1 MPRAYNSR
9 VMNRVVLFV
18 AASLAAFAPSARA
31 QPPAPNEATRIL
43 EKAQAAV
50 LGDVASY
57 TLRMTVNRSGKSPRV
72 VTMDGFKSGDDR
84 GLVRYTDPP
93 KEKGTVYLR
102 RDENTYIYLPA
113 AEKVARVG
121 PKQTFGGGDFNN
133 GDIFRLSLTRDYEAT
148 LSGEETVEGAP
159 CNVLELK
166 ARNRGVAYD
175 RVRYLVR
182 KDGSFFPCYAEYFT
196 ISGKKLKTLRSGEVE
211 MIGGRKRP
219 TRLVMESALETEAST
234 ELKFLKIDDH
244 PKLDERMFSPAS
256 LERER

>member
-1 MPRAYNSR
+1 MRGLTSLHLLALI
-9 VMNRVVLFV
+9 VLG
-18 AASLAAFAPSARA
+18 AAATTFAQA
-31 QPPAPNEATRIL
+31 PPPNEATRIL

-50 LGDVASY
+50 LGETASY
-57 TLRMTVNRSGKSPRV
+57 TLRMTVNRTGKSPRV
-72 VTMDGFKSGDDR
+72 VTMEGFKSGDDR
-84 GLVRYTDPP
+84 GLVRYLDPP

-102 RDENTYIYLPA
+102 REDNTYIYLPA

-148 LSGEETVEGAP
+148 LAGEETVNGSA
-159 CNVLELK
+159 CHVLELK

-182 KDGSFFPCYAEYFT
+182 KDGTFFPCLAEYFT
-196 ISGKKLKTLRSGEVE
+196 ISGKKLKVLRSDEIE
-211 MIGGRKRP
+211 TLGGRKRP
-219 TRLVMESALETEAST
+219 TRMIMESALETGAST
-234 ELKFLKIDDH
+234 ELKFLKIDDR

>member
-1 MPRAYNSR
+1 MTFLRFLA
-9 VMNRVVLFV
+9 VMAMG
-18 AASLAAFAPSARA
+18 AAATAVA
-31 QPPAPNEATRIL
+31 QPQAPNEATRIL
-43 EKAQAAV
+43 EKAQATV
-50 LGDVASY
+50 LGETASY
-57 TLRMTVNRSGKSPRV
+57 TLRMTVNRTDKSPRV

-102 RDENTYIYLPA
+102 RDDNTYIYLPA

-148 LSGEETVEGAP
+148 LAGEETVAGVP
-159 CNVLELK
+159 CHVLELK
-166 ARNRGVAYD
+166 AKNRGVAYD

-182 KDGSFFPCYAEYFT
+182 KDGTFFPCLAEYFT
-196 ISGKKLKTLRSGEVE
+196 ISGKKLKILRSGDVE
-211 MIGGRKRP
+211 TLGGRKRP
-219 TRLVMESALETEAST
+219 TRMIMESALETGSST
-234 ELKFLKIDDH
+234 ELKFLRIDDR

>member
-1 MPRAYNSR
+1 MRGVTIHR
-9 VMNRVVLFV
+9 LLVVIALG
-18 AASLAAFAPSARA
+18 AASFGTVEA
-31 QPPAPNEATRIL
+31 QTPGEATRIL
-43 EKAQAAV
+43 EKAQV
-50 LGDVASY
+50 TILGETASY
-57 TLRMTVNRSGKSPRV
+57 VLRMTVNRTGKAARV
-72 VTMDGFKSGDDR
+72 VTMEGFKSGDDR

-93 KEKGTVYLR
+93 REKGTVYLR
-102 RDENTYIYLPA
+102 RDDNTYIYLPA

-148 LSGEETVEGAP
+148 LKGEETVNGVA
-159 CNVLELK
+159 CHVLELK

-182 KDGSFFPCYAEYFT
+182 KDSTHFPCLAEYFT
-196 ISGKKLKTLRSGEVE
+196 ISGKKLKILRSDEVE
-211 MIGGRKRP
+211 TLGGRRRP
-219 TRLVMESALETEAST
+219 TRMIMESALETGAFT
-234 ELKFLKIDDH
+234 ELKFLKIDDR

>member
-1 MPRAYNSR
+1 MPGVKS
-9 VMNRVVLFV
+9 LLLLGV
-18 AASLAAFAPSARA
+18 AVFAAAGDVSA
-31 QPPAPNEATRIL
+31 QAPNEATRIL
-43 EKAQAAV
+43 EKAQVAILGETAA
-50 LGDVASY
+50 Y
-57 TLRMTVNRSGKSPRV
+57 TLRMTVHRTGKPTRV
-72 VTMDGFKSGDDR
+72 VSMDGFKSGDDR

-102 RDENTYIYLPA
+102 RDDNTYIYLPA

-148 LSGEETVEGAP
+148 LAGEETVNGVA
-159 CNVLELK
+159 CHVLELK

-182 KDGSFFPCYAEYFT
+182 KDGTYFPCLAEYFT
-196 ISGKKLKTLRSGEVE
+196 ISGKKLKTLRSDEIE
-211 MIGGRKRP
+211 TLGGRKRP
-219 TRLVMESALETEAST
+219 TRMIMENALESGAST
-234 ELKFLKIDDH
+234 ELKFLKVDDR
-244 PKLDERMFSPAS
+244 PNLDERMFSPAS

>member
-1 MPRAYNSR
+1 MRTA
-9 VMNRVVLFV
+9 L
-18 AASLAAFAPSARA
+18 ASLCLLVFVTAGASALGQTGA
-31 QPPAPNEATRIL
+31 MNEATRIL

-50 LGDVASY
+50 LGETAAY

-72 VTMDGFKSGDDR
+72 VTMDGFKAGDDR

-102 RDENTYIYLPA
+102 RDDNTYIYLPA

-133 GDIFRLSLTRDYEAT
+133 GDIFRLSLTRDYDAT
-148 LSGEETVEGAP
+148 LAGEEKIDGVA
-159 CNVLELK
+159 CDVLELK

-182 KDGSFFPCYAEYFT
+182 KDGTFFPCIAEYFT
-196 ISGKKLKTLRSGEVE
+196 ISGKKLKVMKSDQVEV
-211 MIGGRKRP
+211 IGGRKRP
-219 TRLVMESALETEAST
+219 TRLLMENALETGAST

>member
-1 MPRAYNSR
+1 LWFATALA
-9 VMNRVVLFV
+9 VLLF
-18 AASLAAFAPSARA
+18 ASGETLGAP
-31 QPPAPNEATRIL
+31 PPDLEATRL
-43 EKAQAAV
+43 LGKAQASV
-50 LGDVASY
+50 LGDMASY
-57 TLRMTVNRSGKSPRV
+57 TLRMTVNRTGKSARV

-102 RDENTYIYLPA
+102 REDNTYIYIPA

-133 GDIFRLSLTRDYEAT
+133 GDIFRLSLTRDYEAA
-148 LSGEETVEGAP
+148 LAGEEVVDGVL
-159 CNVLELK
+159 CHVLELK

-175 RVRYLVR
+175 RVRYLLR
-182 KDGSFFPCYAEYFT
+182 KDGTYFPCLAEYFT
-196 ISGKKLKTLRSGEVE
+196 ISGKKLKVLRSDEIE
-211 MIGGRKRP
+211 TLGGRKRP
-219 TRLVMESALETEAST
+219 TRMIMENALETGAST
-234 ELKFLKIDDH
+234 ELKFLKIDDR

>member
-1 MPRAYNSR
+1 MREFPRVHLSSLLALA
-9 VMNRVVLFV
+9 VLS
-18 AASLAAFAPSARA
+18 ATAPPSAPDSSEATKILERA
-31 QPPAPNEATRIL
+31 QAT
-43 EKAQAAV
+43 V
-50 LGDVASY
+50 LGETASY
-57 TLRMTVNRSGKSPRV
+57 TLRMTVNRTGKSPRV

-102 RDENTYIYLPA
+102 REDNTYIYLPA

-148 LSGEETVEGAP
+148 LAGEETVGGAA
-159 CNVLELK
+159 CHVLELK
-166 ARNRGVAYD
+166 ARNHGVAYD

-182 KDGSFFPCYAEYFT
+182 KDGTFFPCLAEYFT
-196 ISGKKLKTLRSGEVE
+196 ISGKKLKILRSDEIE
-211 MIGGRKRP
+211 TLGGRKRP
-219 TRLVMESALETEAST
+219 TRMIMESALESGAST
-234 ELKFLKIDDH
+234 ELKFLKIDDR

>member
-1 MPRAYNSR
+1 MRGAIQHR
-9 VMNRVVLFV
+9 L
-18 AASLAAFAPSARA
+18 LAAILLVMATTPARA
-31 QPPAPNEATRIL
+31 QAQAEATRIL
-43 EKAQAAV
+43 EKAQASV
-50 LGDVASY
+50 LGETAAY
-57 TLRMTVNRSGKSPRV
+57 TLRMTVNRPGKAPRV

-102 RDENTYIYLPA
+102 RDDNTYIYLPA

-133 GDIFRLSLTRDYEAT
+133 GDIFRLSLTRDYDAT
-148 LSGEETVEGAP
+148 LSGEEVVNGMP
-159 CNVLELK
+159 CDVLELK
-166 ARNRGVAYD
+166 AKNRGVAYD

-182 KDGSFFPCYAEYFT
+182 KDGTSFPCLAEYFT
-196 ISGKKLKTLRSGEVE
+196 ISGKKLKVLRSDEVE
-211 MIGGRKRP
+211 TLGGRRRP
-219 TRLVMESALETEAST
+219 TRMVMESALEAGAST
-234 ELKFLKIDDH
+234 ELKFLKIDDR

>member
-1 MPRAYNSR
+1 MRGVISL
-9 VMNRVVLFV
+9 VLLALPPGV
-18 AASLAAFAPSARA
+18 ALVRA
-31 QPPAPNEATRIL
+31 QAPPPNEATRIL
-43 EKAQAAV
+43 ERAQAAV
-50 LGDVASY
+50 LGDKASY
-57 TLRMTVNRSGKSPRV
+57 TLRMTVNRTGKSPRV

-102 RDENTYIYLPA
+102 RDDSTYIYIPA

-148 LSGEETVEGAP
+148 LAGEETVLGVS
-159 CNVLELK
+159 CQVLELK

-182 KDGSFFPCYAEYFT
+182 KDGTFFPCLAEYFT
-196 ISGKKLKTLRSGEVE
+196 ISGKKLKILRADEVE
-211 MIGGRKRP
+211 TLGGRKRP
-219 TRLVMESALETEAST
+219 TRLVMESALETGAST
-234 ELKFLKIDDH
+234 ELKFLKIDDR
-244 PKLDERMFSPAS
+244 PRLDDRMFSPAS

>member
-1 MPRAYNSR
+1 MRGAISFH
-9 VMNRVVLFV
+9 L
-18 AASLAAFAPSARA
+18 LAAIALGAAATTFA
-31 QPPAPNEATRIL
+31 QPPPPNEATRIL
-43 EKAQAAV
+43 EKAQATV
-50 LGDVASY
+50 LGETASY
-57 TLRMTVNRSGKSPRV
+57 TLRMTVNRTGKSPRV
-72 VTMDGFKSGDDR
+72 VTMEGFKSGDDR

-102 RDENTYIYLPA
+102 REDNTYIYLPA

-148 LSGEETVEGAP
+148 LAGEEVVEGVP
-159 CNVLELK
+159 CHVLELK

-182 KDGSFFPCYAEYFT
+182 RDGTFFPCLAEYFT
-196 ISGKKLKTLRSGEVE
+196 ISGKKLKILRSGEIE
-211 MIGGRKRP
+211 TLGGRKRP
-219 TRLVMESALETEAST
+219 TRMIMESALETGAST
-234 ELKFLKIDDH
+234 ELKFLKIDDR

>member
-1 MPRAYNSR
+1 M
-9 VMNRVVLFV
+9 
-18 AASLAAFAPSARA
+18 A
-31 QPPAPNEATRIL
+31 QPQARPADEATRIL

-50 LGDVASY
+50 LGNTASY
-57 TLRMTVNRSGKSPRV
+57 TLRMTVNRTGKPTRV
-72 VTMDGFKSGDDR
+72 VSMEGFKSGDDR
-84 GLVRYTDPP
+84 GLVRYTEPP

-102 RDENTYIYLPA
+102 RDDNTYIYIPA

-148 LSGEETVEGAP
+148 LSGEETVDGVI
-159 CNVLELK
+159 CHVLELK

-182 KDGSFFPCYAEYFT
+182 KDGTFFPSLAEYYT
-196 ISGKKLKTLRSGEVE
+196 ISGKKLKILRSDEVE
-211 MIGGRKRP
+211 TLGGRKRP
-219 TRLVMESALETEAST
+219 TRMVMESALETGAFT
-234 ELKFLKIDDH
+234 EIKFLKIDDR

>member
-1 MPRAYNSR
+1 M
-9 VMNRVVLFV
+9 VLGAAAV
-18 AASLAAFAPSARA
+18 AAQTAAPS
-31 QPPAPNEATRIL
+31 PNEATRIL

-50 LGDVASY
+50 LGETASY
-57 TLRMTVNRSGKSPRV
+57 TVRMTVTRTGKSPRV

-102 RDENTYIYLPA
+102 RDDNTYIYLPA

-148 LSGEETVEGAP
+148 LAGEETVDGVP
-159 CNVLELK
+159 CHVLELK

-175 RVRYLVR
+175 RVRYLAR
-182 KDGSFFPCYAEYFT
+182 KDGTFFPCLAEYFT
-196 ISGKKLKTLRSGEVE
+196 ISGKKLKILRSDEIE
-211 MIGGRKRP
+211 TLGGRKRP
-219 TRLVMESALETEAST
+219 TRLIMESSLETGAST
-234 ELKFLKIDDH
+234 ELKFLKIDDR
-244 PKLDERMFSPAS
+244 PRLDERMFSPAS

>member
-1 MPRAYNSR
+1 MRGVTSLPLLA
-9 VMNRVVLFV
+9 VIALGG
-18 AASLAAFAPSARA
+18 AATTLAQTPPS
-31 QPPAPNEATRIL
+31 NEATRIL
-43 EKAQAAV
+43 EKAQATV
-50 LGDVASY
+50 LGETASY
-57 TLRMTVNRSGKSPRV
+57 TLRMTVNRTGKSPRA
-72 VTMDGFKSGDDR
+72 VTMEGFKSGDDR
-84 GLVRYTDPP
+84 GLVRYIDPP

-102 RDENTYIYLPA
+102 RDDNTYIYLPA

-148 LSGEETVEGAP
+148 LAGEETVDGSA
-159 CNVLELK
+159 CHVLELK

-182 KDGSFFPCYAEYFT
+182 KDGTFFPCLAEYFT
-196 ISGKKLKTLRSGEVE
+196 ISGKKLKVLRSDEVE
-211 MIGGRKRP
+211 TLGGRKRP
-219 TRLVMESALETEAST
+219 TRMIMESALETGAST
-234 ELKFLKIDDH
+234 ELKFLKIDDR

>member
-1 MPRAYNSR
+1 MRGAT
-9 VMNRVVLFV
+9 VLPFLAALGFGV
-18 AASLAAFAPSARA
+18 AASAASA
-31 QPPAPNEATRIL
+31 QLPDEATRLL
-43 EKAQAAV
+43 EKAQASI
-50 LGDVASY
+50 LGETAAY
-57 TLRMTVNRSGKSPRV
+57 TLRMTVKRTGKSPRV

-84 GLVRYTDPP
+84 GLVRYTEPP

-102 RDENTYIYLPA
+102 RDEDTYIYLPA

-148 LSGEETVEGAP
+148 LAGEEVVDGVA
-159 CNVLELK
+159 CHVLELK

-182 KDGSFFPCYAEYFT
+182 KDSTAFPCLAEYFT
-196 ISGKKLKTLRSGEVE
+196 ISGKKLKILRSGEIE
-211 MIGGRKRP
+211 TLGGRKRP
-219 TRLVMESALETEAST
+219 THMVMENALEAGAST
-234 ELKFLKIDDH
+234 ELKFLKIDDST
-244 PKLDERMFSPAS
+244 KLDERMFSPAS

>member
-1 MPRAYNSR
+1 MIPA
-9 VMNRVVLFV
+9 VL
-18 AASLAAFAPSARA
+18 LAPLLCAVSVEA
-31 QPPAPNEATRIL
+31 QAPAPNEATRIL

-50 LGDVASY
+50 LGDTAAY
-57 TLRMTVNRSGKSPRV
+57 TLRMTVNRTGKSPRV

-93 KEKGTVYLR
+93 KERGTVYLR
-102 RDENTYIYLPA
+102 RDENTYIYIPA

-148 LSGEETVEGAP
+148 LAGEEMVEGVA
-159 CNVLELK
+159 CHVLELK

-182 KDGSFFPCYAEYFT
+182 KDGTFFPCLAEYFT
-196 ISGKKLKTLRSGEVE
+196 ISGKKLKVLKADEVE
-211 MIGGRKRP
+211 TLGGRKRP
-219 TRLVMESALETEAST
+219 TRLVMENALETGAST
-234 ELKFLKIDDH
+234 ELKFLSIDDR
-244 PKLDERMFSPAS
+244 PRLDERMFSPAS

>member
-1 MPRAYNSR
+1 MRGVMFSR
-9 VMNRVVLFV
+9 FLAVMALG
-18 AASLAAFAPSARA
+18 AAPAAFAQTTP
-31 QPPAPNEATRIL
+31 PNEATRIL
-43 EKAQAAV
+43 ERAQASV
-50 LGDVASY
+50 LGETASY
-57 TLRMTVNRSGKSPRV
+57 SLRMTVNRTGKPARV
-72 VTMDGFKSGDDR
+72 VTMEGFKSGDDR

-102 RDENTYIYLPA
+102 REENTYIYLPA

-148 LSGEETVEGAP
+148 LAGEEVVDGVA
-159 CNVLELK
+159 CHVLELK

-182 KDGSFFPCYAEYFT
+182 KDGTFFPCLAEYFT
-196 ISGKKLKTLRSGEVE
+196 ISGKKLKVLRSDEIE
-211 MIGGRKRP
+211 TLGGRKRP
-219 TRLVMESALETEAST
+219 TRMIMVSALEAGAST
-234 ELKFLKIDDH
+234 ELKFLKIDDR

>member
-1 MPRAYNSR
+1 MRGVIPFPLLAAAALLLIPRAG
-9 VMNRVVLFV
+9 
-18 AASLAAFAPSARA
+18 LAQAP
-31 QPPAPNEATRIL
+31 PGEATRIL
-43 EKAQAAV
+43 EKAQASV
-50 LGDVASY
+50 LGETAAY
-57 TLRMTVNRSGKSPRV
+57 TLRMTVNRTGKAPRV
-72 VTMDGFKSGDDR
+72 VTMDGFKSGDER

-102 RDENTYIYLPA
+102 REDNTYIYLPA

-148 LSGEETVEGAP
+148 LAGEETVGGAP
-159 CNVLELK
+159 CHVLELK

-182 KDGSFFPCYAEYFT
+182 KDGTFFPCLAEYFT
-196 ISGKKLKTLRSGEVE
+196 ISGKKLKVLRSDEVE
-211 MIGGRKRP
+211 SLGGRKRP
-219 TRLVMESALETEAST
+219 TRMVMESALETGAST

>member
-1 MPRAYNSR
+1 MRGVIPSF
-9 VMNRVVLFV
+9 L
-18 AASLAAFAPSARA
+18 LAALALAAAATVPGQSST
-31 QPPAPNEATRIL
+31 PNEATRIL

-50 LGDVASY
+50 LGETASY
-57 TLRMTVNRSGKSPRV
+57 TLRMTVHRTGKSPRV
-72 VTMDGFKSGDDR
+72 VTMEGFKSGDDR

-102 RDENTYIYLPA
+102 REENTYIYLPA

-148 LSGEETVEGAP
+148 LAGEEAVDGVP
-159 CNVLELK
+159 CHVLELK

-182 KDGSFFPCYAEYFT
+182 KDGTFFPCLAEYFT
-196 ISGKKLKTLRSGEVE
+196 ISGKKLKVLRSDEIE
-211 MIGGRKRP
+211 TLGGRKRP
-219 TRLVMESALETEAST
+219 TRMIMESALESGAST
-234 ELKFLKIDDH
+234 ELKFLKIDDR

>member
-1 MPRAYNSR
+1 M
-9 VMNRVVLFV
+9 VFLCLFAV
-18 AASLAAFAPSARA
+18 GAASAATVRA
-31 QPPAPNEATRIL
+31 QAPNEATWIL
-43 EKAQAAV
+43 EKAQASV
-50 LGDVASY
+50 LGETASY
-57 TLRMTVNRSGKSPRV
+57 TLRMTVHRTGKSPRV

-84 GLVRYTDPP
+84 GLVRYIDPP

-102 RDENTYIYLPA
+102 RDDNTYIYLPA

-148 LSGEETVEGAP
+148 LAGEESVGGVT
-159 CNVLELK
+159 CHVLELK

-182 KDGSFFPCYAEYFT
+182 KDGTFFPCLAEYFT
-196 ISGKKLKTLRSGEVE
+196 ISGKKLKVLRSEEVE
-211 MIGGRKRP
+211 TMGGRKRP
-219 TRLVMESALETEAST
+219 TRMIMESALETGAFT
-234 ELKFLKIDDH
+234 ELKFLKIDDR

>member
-1 MPRAYNSR
+1 MRGAISFH
-9 VMNRVVLFV
+9 L
-18 AASLAAFAPSARA
+18 LAAIALGAAATTFA
-31 QPPAPNEATRIL
+31 QPPPPNEATRIL
-43 EKAQAAV
+43 EKAQATV
-50 LGDVASY
+50 LGETASY
-57 TLRMTVNRSGKSPRV
+57 TLRMTVNRTGKSPRV
-72 VTMDGFKSGDDR
+72 VTMEGFKSGDDR

-102 RDENTYIYLPA
+102 REDNTYIYLPA

-148 LSGEETVEGAP
+148 LAGEEVVEGVP
-159 CNVLELK
+159 CHVLELK

-182 KDGSFFPCYAEYFT
+182 RDGTFFPCLAEYFT
-196 ISGKKLKTLRSGEVE
+196 ISGKKLKVLRSDEIE
-211 MIGGRKRP
+211 TLGGRKRP
-219 TRLVMESALETEAST
+219 TRMIMESALETGAST
-234 ELKFLKIDDH
+234 ELKFLKIDDR

>member
-1 MPRAYNSR
+1 MRRRIFHP
-9 VMNRVVLFV
+9 VLAV
-18 AASLAAFAPSARA
+18 IALGAAVAAFA
-31 QPPAPNEATRIL
+31 QTPAPNEATRIL
-43 EKAQAAV
+43 EKAQAAI
-50 LGDVASY
+50 LGETAAY
-57 TLRMTVNRSGKSPRV
+57 TLRMTVNRTGKSPRV

-148 LSGEETVEGAP
+148 LAGEEVVDGAA
-159 CNVLELK
+159 CHVLELK

-182 KDGSFFPCYAEYFT
+182 KDGTYFPCLAEYFT
-196 ISGKKLKTLRSGEVE
+196 ISGKKLKVLRSDEIE
-211 MIGGRKRP
+211 TLGGRKRP
-219 TRLVMESALETEAST
+219 TRLIMESALETGAST
-234 ELKFLKIDDH
+234 ELKFLKIDDR

>member
-1 MPRAYNSR
+1 M
-9 VMNRVVLFV
+9 
-18 AASLAAFAPSARA
+18 A
-31 QPPAPNEATRIL
+31 QPQARPADEATRIL

-50 LGDVASY
+50 LGNTASY
-57 TLRMTVNRSGKSPRV
+57 TLRMTVNRTGKPTRV
-72 VTMDGFKSGDDR
+72 VSMEGFKSGDDR
-84 GLVRYTDPP
+84 GLVRYTEPP

-102 RDENTYIYLPA
+102 RDDNTYIYIPA

-148 LSGEETVEGAP
+148 LSGEETVDGVI
-159 CNVLELK
+159 CHVLELK

-182 KDGSFFPCYAEYFT
+182 KDGTFFPALAEYYT
-196 ISGKKLKTLRSGEVE
+196 ISGKKLKILRSDEVE
-211 MIGGRKRP
+211 TLGGRKRP
-219 TRLVMESALETEAST
+219 TRMVMESALETGAFT
-234 ELKFLKIDDH
+234 EIKFLKIDDR